1 MSNYLRGAVDP
12 VPSRPK
18 VKRPPTRARIDKVVQ
33 RLIKASVEDSWKGGG
48 DPDDWDEIELELK
61 RAKRAYEKLLE
72 EFK

>member
-33 RLIKASVEDSWKGGG
+33 RLIKASVEDSWKGGR